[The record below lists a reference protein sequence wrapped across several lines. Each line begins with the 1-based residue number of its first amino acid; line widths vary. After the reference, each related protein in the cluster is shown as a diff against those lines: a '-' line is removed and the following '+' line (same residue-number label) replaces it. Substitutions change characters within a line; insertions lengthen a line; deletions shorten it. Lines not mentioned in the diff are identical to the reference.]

1 MVVIANRMLFAPL
14 FCVFNMIFSPLPD
27 YIFLQKACLIP
38 FKNSMKLATI
48 GINFILMGITK
59 DAIT

>member
-1 MVVIANRMLFAPL
+1 
-14 FCVFNMIFSPLPD
+14 MIFSPLPD